1 MRPLR
6 FVLTGVGRV
15 GRSFLEVWRS
25 RAALLEARY
34 GLSLRAVGVAD
45 GSGAAWDPDGLDVAA
60 IVALKAAG
68 EGVARLPGRG
78 RAGVSARALVDEV
91 AADLLLEATPSGPAD
106 GQPGLAVIGAA
117 LDRGMDV
124 VMASKGPLVCAYAGL
139 AARSDLGGRGPRLRF
154 SGAVGGALASINLGR
169 RDLAGG
175 RIARVEAVLNA
186 TTQVIL
192 ELRARGLGAGEA
204 LAEAQRL
211 GIAEPD
217 ARLDL
222 EGWDAASKLVILA
235 NAALGRPTRLGDVAV
250 RGIADVEDELLRAAA
265 GGRVSLLAT
274 AEASGGSVDAPD
286 WRLTVAPTVLAA
298 GHPLARLV
306 GGELGV
312 VFESD
317 VFGRTVLTSRADGP
331 IGTAAAML
339 RDVIEVA
346 GLRG

>member
-1 MRPLR
+1 
-6 FVLTGVGRV
+6 
-15 GRSFLEVWRS
+15 
-25 RAALLEARY
+25 
-34 GLSLRAVGVAD
+34 
-45 GSGAAWDPDGLDVAA
+45 
-60 IVALKAAG
+60 
-68 EGVARLPGRG
+68 
-78 RAGVSARALVDEV
+78 
-91 AADLLLEATPSGPAD
+91 
-106 GQPGLAVIGAA
+106 
-117 LDRGMDV
+117 MDV
-124 VMASKGPLVCAYAGL
+124 VMASKGPLVRAYAEL
-139 AARSDLGGRGPRLRF
+139 AARSDLGGNFGGSGPRLRF

-192 ELRARGLGAGEA
+192 ELRARGLGAAEA

-250 RGIADVEDELLRAAA
+250 RGIVDLEDELLRAAA

-346 GLRG
+346 AGRG